1 VLASAVDRL
10 RLCTGIA
17 ALQLHRAIGV
27 VKLAGASQGRLL
39 VLLHGGDCCHQLH
52 SVLRVALT
60 VPDTQGVLPTRCSI
74 LVGVEAARLSHWACR
89 LGLGSSR

>member
-1 VLASAVDRL
+1 L
-10 RLCTGIA
+10 RAGVA

-39 VLLHGGDCCHQLH
+39 VLLHGSGGCCHQLH
-52 SVLRVALT
+52 SVLRVALI
-60 VPDTQGVLPTRCSI
+60 VPDTQSVLLACCSI